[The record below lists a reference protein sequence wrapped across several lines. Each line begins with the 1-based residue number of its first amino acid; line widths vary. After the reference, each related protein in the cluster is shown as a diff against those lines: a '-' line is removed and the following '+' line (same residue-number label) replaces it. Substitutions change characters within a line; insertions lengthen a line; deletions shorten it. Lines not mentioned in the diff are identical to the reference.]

1 MKEIKKLSKAKKA
14 GVLKNDKNN
23 VEAMADKDDLETL
36 KVTELKD
43 ILKKKNLPL
52 DGKKLDLIE
61 RIRNIDHDEDLIT
74 NGNELTTPFSLPS
87 QEVISMASIT
97 NGNELVPM
105 TTPFSLPS
113 QEVISMASISKVLL
127 LVLVGLP
134 ASGKSTLA
142 DDFCDD
148 DSVKRQW
155 EICCQDELKTRFLLS
170 SH

>member
-1 MKEIKKLSKAKKA
+1 MKEIKKQSKAKKA

-23 VEAMADKDDLETL
+23 VEVMADKDDLETL

-52 DGKKLDLIE
+52 DGKKSDLIE

-74 NGNELTTPFSLPS
+74 NGNEL
-87 QEVISMASIT
+87 
-97 NGNELVPM
+97 VPM

-113 QEVISMASISKVLL
+113 QEVIAMASISKVLL

-134 ASGKSTLA
+134 GSGKSTLA